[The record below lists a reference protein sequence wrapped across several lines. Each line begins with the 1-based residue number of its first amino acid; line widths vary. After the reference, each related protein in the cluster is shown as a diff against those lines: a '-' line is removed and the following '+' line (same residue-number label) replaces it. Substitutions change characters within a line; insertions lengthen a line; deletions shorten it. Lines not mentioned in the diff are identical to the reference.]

1 VRKEDVPQVDALPK
15 LKEDVEIKC
24 EGGMLVLY
32 RTRLFDLE
40 CEASGDTVMLSASFL
55 KSCPELVVE
64 SVEGDVELF
73 RSHGAGSPPP
83 PGDELAN
90 VMSVATRMAAN
101 WDEPEATFAG
111 LVGGTDAVCKIPI
124 KRFDIDIYYNE
135 DMNTMAGWQTYA
147 RHTCIIEA
155 ADYFDNKLFEISAME
170 TVGMDPRQR
179 LVLEVGAKVLFG
191 IGVTKQT
198 SNRQVANAGCAV
210 GTDGHEWPHYPKGD
224 LGACGNSSNAIGI
237 TANRFNFTFNMRGP
251 SFLVDTA
258 CSASLY
264 ASHYI
269 KASLMERRWDPL
281 EYCIAIG
288 VQLYIL
294 PDGFIGCGQ
303 AHMLSVEGRC
313 KTFNET
319 ADGYQR
325 GDGTNGLSMKFGN
338 LRDERLALFRGS
350 NCNQDGRSASL
361 TAPSGPAQEQ
371 CIWGAIREAR
381 MTPPEASVW
390 DCHGT
395 GTSLGDPIEVGS
407 LRGVQETDE
416 RDSPVLLS
424 SSKSNIGH
432 LEANAGTTGLFKC
445 ILMSKYGQGL
455 PNCHLYQLNPHLDV
469 SGWPTWMVSE
479 CSDYRQQSGLV
490 GVSSFGVSGTN
501 SHAEV
506 WAMCVVGPNSAG
518 RRKLN
523 YDALKQIT
531 LTCPVTLGPI
541 DYLTGEPPRTDG
553 LKAKADCL
561 REELQPYDISSTVY
575 EGEYRYRR
583 EARDDE
589 ELLNP
594 AGVKVTIHGSWS
606 GWTAFEEM
614 QSEEDGP
621 YVFTIRLGET
631 RCESFFICLDGV
643 AHYRFYPACG
653 KAGPHIWVE
662 GPDPGGP
669 EVEGNRWTIDGRDD
683 GIPAGT
689 AYRIKFYWGTN
700 RRRVEWEEVFL
711 SEEDVVAL
719 PAYEHRYQ
727 LLGSWTGGKKDD
739 MTELMSAGGVF
750 EYKAKIGNL
759 GEETFQLCR
768 DSDDQQLIYPAWNG
782 ESSGD
787 VPVRGPDD
795 LGLGKAWTVSGPVDE
810 VVTVR
815 LEVSDGS
822 ILVSIA
828 SPSQGER
835 VWESQDG
842 WERHTY
848 WLNFQGGQCCQMSMD
863 PEVPGIF
870 RARGHVGRQF
880 DDRFRGICEFFNVIV
895 DGDPNHG
902 FFPDV
907 ACAGSAETI
916 VWGPEPVPPERQ
928 FMVKSWQ
935 AGAGFEVVLDLRARD
950 RRRVVTWT
958 WDSPPKFV
966 FADGSGVVA

>member
-395 GTSLGDPIEVGS
+395 GTSLGDPIEVGAV
-407 LRGVQETDE
+407 RKVQIKVPRVEPLMMSTI
-416 RDSPVLLS
+416 
-424 SSKSNIGH
+424 KATIGH
-432 LEANAGTTGLFKC
+432 LEGGSAMSSMIKSITQVSALSCLPTGHFRA
-445 ILMSKYGQGL
+445 
-455 PNCHLYQLNPHLDV
+455 LNPHLEHSTFD
-469 SGWPTWMVSE
+469 SNFQTE
-479 CSDYRQQSGLV
+479 CARMHYTTGNSH
-490 GVSSFGVSGTN
+490 VSSFGFGGSNGHGIFWGEGIVDTGDIKALAMMSINKRPLPEVRPVGTNPDNWDSDWPAADGKDGDKYEVVIDQDDTEETPVKWTLVEPAPEEGEEEEMESCEITGNFNDWTAERMMAGSVPGVHVTTLEIPESGTLEFRFLADGDEEKVIAPAVPKCTRKTAKILGPEKGPKN
-501 SHAEV
+501 SWTVHAE
-506 WAMCVVGPNSAG
+506 P
-518 RRKLN
+518 
-523 YDALKQIT
+523 
-531 LTCPVTLGPI
+531 
-541 DYLTGEPPRTDG
+541 
-553 LKAKADCL
+553 
-561 REELQPYDISSTVY
+561 
-575 EGEYRYRR
+575 
-583 EARDDE
+583 
-589 ELLNP
+589 
-594 AGVKVTIHGSWS
+594 GS
-606 GWTAFEEM
+606 E
-614 QSEEDGP
+614 
-621 YVFTIRLGET
+621 
-631 RCESFFICLDGV
+631 
-643 AHYRFYPACG
+643 
-653 KAGPHIWVE
+653 
-662 GPDPGGP
+662 
-669 EVEGNRWTIDGRDD
+669 
-683 GIPAGT
+683 
-689 AYRIKFYWGTN
+689 
-700 RRRVEWEEVFL
+700 
-711 SEEDVVAL
+711 
-719 PAYEHRYQ
+719 
-727 LLGSWTGGKKDD
+727 
-739 MTELMSAGGVF
+739 
-750 EYKAKIGNL
+750 
-759 GEETFQLCR
+759 
-768 DSDDQQLIYPAWNG
+768 
-782 ESSGD
+782 
-787 VPVRGPDD
+787 
-795 LGLGKAWTVSGPVDE
+795 
-810 VVTVR
+810 
-815 LEVSDGS
+815 LEVQ
-822 ILVSIA
+822 L
-828 SPSQGER
+828 
-835 VWESQDG
+835 
-842 WERHTY
+842 
-848 WLNFQGGQCCQMSMD
+848 
-863 PEVPGIF
+863 
-870 RARGHVGRQF
+870 
-880 DDRFRGICEFFNVIV
+880 FFTKKWR
-895 DGDPNHG
+895 
-902 FFPDV
+902 
-907 ACAGSAETI
+907 S
-916 VWGPEPVPPERQ
+916 
-928 FMVKSWQ
+928 
-935 AGAGFEVVLDLRARD
+935 
-950 RRRVVTWT
+950 VTWLKPE
-958 WDSPPKFV
+958 D
-966 FADGSGVVA
+966 